1 MSNLTREELLADEQR
16 DRGAHAL
23 SGLTINQ
30 MVRRAHRNSYE
41 KGWWDAQKR
50 DAIDR
55 KVLDGEAKAGD
66 LDLYRV
72 ADTIPEKLMLIV
84 TEAAEAMECYR
95 DPKHAPA
102 EAWTGEG
109 GKPEGLPA
117 ELADIVI
124 RIGDLCG
131 ALGIDLEAAV
141 LSKMAHN
148 ERRAHRHGGKRA

>member
-1 MSNLTREELLADEQR
+1 MSYPSYD
-16 DRGAHAL
+16 
-23 SGLTINQ
+23 LTINQ
-30 MVRRAHRNSYE
+30 MVRRAHQNSYD
-41 KGWWDAQKR
+41 KGWWDAQKLPPEEIQ
-50 DAIDR
+50 DPHASC
-55 KVLDGEAKAGD
+55 LDHRAVEA
-66 LDLYRV
+66 
-72 ADTIPEKLMLIV
+72 TIPEKLMLIV

-95 DPKHAPA
+95 DPDHAPT

-131 ALGIDLEAAV
+131 ALGIDLEVAV
-141 LSKMAHN
+141 LAKMAHN